1 MRHLGPCRKEGE
13 RRESRNVT
21 HWAENKG
28 TAKVVVVGVDI
39 VKP

>member
-1 MRHLGPCRKEGE
+1 MRKLM
-13 RRESRNVT
+13 ESLLLVRNVT

-28 TAKVVVVGVDI
+28 TAKVVLVGVDI